1 MFPHVPLMNGLMGA
15 TPHVVS
21 GGHSHAPGQ
30 APPTQGP
37 AGGDGSGGGEQDAL
51 STAQRSMLKWEK
63 EEVLGEMAT
72 VAPVLYCNTNFPQ
85 LREQFPGK
93 ASTSSSRHTV
103 PLFLCYWVLMC
114 VCVCQSGPRG

>member
-15 TPHVVS
+15 PPGTGVGMGVC
-21 GGHSHAPGQ
+21 HASGQ
-30 APPTQGP
+30 APLTQGP
-37 AGGDGSGGGEQDAL
+37 TVGGGGGGGEQDAL

-63 EEVLGEMAT
+63 EEVLGHMAT

-93 ASTSSSRHTV
+93 DIIVAVCSFIFLTFSSLLS
-103 PLFLCYWVLMC
+103 Y
-114 VCVCQSGPRG
+114 